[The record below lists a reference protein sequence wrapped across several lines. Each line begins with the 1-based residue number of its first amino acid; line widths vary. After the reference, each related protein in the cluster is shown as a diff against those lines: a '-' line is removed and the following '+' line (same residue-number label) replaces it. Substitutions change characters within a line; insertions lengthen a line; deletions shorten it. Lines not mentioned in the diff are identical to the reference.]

1 MLEDRGLKDVKI
13 SQASQ
18 VMKDNLDM
26 TFRKIVKTPV
36 TANSDRNRI
45 MRKQSSH
52 KLFGYMKKSFR
63 VINIDES
70 WVGGSNYSRRAWKP
84 KNETNS

>member
-13 SQASQ
+13 SQVKQ
-18 VMKDNLDM
+18 VMKDNLYM

-36 TANSDRNRI
+36 TANNDRNRI
-45 MRKQSSH
+45 MRKQSSQ
-52 KLFGYMKKSFR
+52 KMFSYMKKSFR
-63 VINIDES
+63 LINIDES

-84 KNETNS
+84 KDETNS

>member
-13 SQASQ
+13 SQVSQ

-26 TFRKIVKTPV
+26 TYRKIVKTPIS
-36 TANSDRNRI
+36 ANNDRNRI
-45 MRKQSSH
+45 MRKQASH
-52 KLFGYMKKSFR
+52 KLFHYIKRGWRCISL
-63 VINIDES
+63 DES

-84 KNETNS
+84 KHETNS